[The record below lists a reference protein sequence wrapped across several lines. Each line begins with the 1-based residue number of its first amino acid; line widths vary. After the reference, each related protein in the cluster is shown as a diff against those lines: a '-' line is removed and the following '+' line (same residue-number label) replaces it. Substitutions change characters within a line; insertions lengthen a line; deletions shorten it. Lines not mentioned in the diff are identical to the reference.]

1 MSEVREKTGFYDCLS
16 LCILFSRGDYWIRK
30 KYFCDGRVNCPKDPD
45 PLDEADVSCA
55 TTPAPPPPSTTTRA
69 SMKGVFECVG
79 GKCLD
84 DGEDIQW

>member
-1 MSEVREKTGFYDCLS
+1 MVYDV
-16 LCILFSRGDYWIRK
+16 IFNLFSRGDYWIRK
-30 KYFCDGRVNCPKDPD
+30 KYFCDGRVNCPKDPE

-69 SMKGVFECVG
+69 SMIGNFECIG

-84 DGEDIQW
+84 DGEDSPW